1 MAADNSS
8 GLSLPPKNLE
18 LREKEA
24 AVLQGDDLALS
35 VSIPDQDPVEINVRE
50 VNAYQFQVSLGSN
63 AENRGRSELSVPPD
77 CVLVGALRTDCGA
90 ARSVVTRT

>member
-8 GLSLPPKNLE
+8 GLSLPPKNVE

-35 VSIPDQDPVEINVRE
+35 VSIPDQDPVEISVRE
-50 VNAYQFQVSLGSN
+50 VQ
-63 AENRGRSELSVPPD
+63 
-77 CVLVGALRTDCGA
+77 
-90 ARSVVTRT
+90 